1 MMKRFIN
8 QITGLGVAV
17 CICGALSAASI
28 ALAFLGAERAGRMMS
43 TPPALGISALI
54 ALLLTVRGVLALLR
68 RGYHSALLHLGCGCV
83 VCGWL
88 MGQVAPYLAG
98 KENPIKG
105 SMAMVDG
112 DVMNALWEGAY
123 LTNYVGKVPFTVKLD
138 KFIIDYYASSAADQL
153 AGRMPPIKEY
163 RSRVTISEPGRTPYV
178 RNIRVN
184 HPAYVGGY
192 HIYQMSW
199 GQSQNWQGQPVTY
212 TVLQFIRDPGLR
224 VVYAGFITL
233 FAGILLLC
241 IRLFKAKPPVQVPTP
256 EVQP

>member
-1 MMKRFIN
+1 MKKLIN
-8 QITGLGVAV
+8 KIAGLGVAV
-17 CICGALSAASI
+17 CGCGVLSAASI
-28 ALAFLGAERAGRMMS
+28 GLAFMGPERAGKLMS

-54 ALLLTVRGVLALLR
+54 ALLLILRGVYAVFVSR
-68 RGYHSALLHLGCGCV
+68 FHSALLHIGCACV
-83 VCGWL
+83 ISGWL
-88 MGQVAPYLAG
+88 MGEVAPYIAG
-98 KENPIKG
+98 KDKPVKG

-138 KFIIDYYASSAADQL
+138 KFIIEYYESSRVDQS

-163 RSRVTISEPGRTPYV
+163 RSRVTINEPGKEPYTA
-178 RNIRVN
+178 NIRVN

-199 GQSQNWQGQPVTY
+199 GQSQNRLGQPVSY
-212 TVLQFIRDPGLR
+212 TVLQFIRDPGLP

-233 FAGILLLC
+233 FAGILLFC
-241 IRLFKAKPPVQVPTP
+241 IRLFRVKNPIQSVGP
-256 EVQP
+256 EVKQ